1 MLIAP
6 HHVCGLSTRMVW
18 QINKSGALQVR
29 RSADRIID
37 YLRIVLSLLV
47 YYDIVGRHRTISMM
61 ESLGEQNVAPI
72 DGD

>member
-1 MLIAP
+1 VA
-6 HHVCGLSTRMVW
+6 VSVAVW